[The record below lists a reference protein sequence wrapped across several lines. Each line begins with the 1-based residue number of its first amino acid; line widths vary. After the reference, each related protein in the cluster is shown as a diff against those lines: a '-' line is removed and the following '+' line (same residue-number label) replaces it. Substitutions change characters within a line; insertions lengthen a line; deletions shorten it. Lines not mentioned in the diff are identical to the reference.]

1 MIQRFKDIE
10 EFDEYLIEYL
20 EKSGINFYQYFIKT
34 KFFDRNQMNI
44 TVIYNI
50 ISNSVK
56 NSISKK

>member
-20 EKSGINFYQYFIKT
+20 EKSGINFYEYFVRN

-44 TVIYNI
+44 TVTYNI